1 MAWLVKA
8 GSLRSRAGSATREE
22 KGRREQLSLL
32 TSLYSV
38 TLKDMECIPGPGL
51 AWGIEAL

>member
-22 KGRREQLSLL
+22 KGRRGQLSPL